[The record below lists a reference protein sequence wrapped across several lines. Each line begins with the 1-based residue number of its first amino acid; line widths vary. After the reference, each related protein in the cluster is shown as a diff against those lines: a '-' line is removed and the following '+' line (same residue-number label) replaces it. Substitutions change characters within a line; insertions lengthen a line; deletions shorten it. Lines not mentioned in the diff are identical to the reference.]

1 MSTPILPQAQ
11 VMKLSKPTYQN
22 EKLQQEIEQNKTSE
36 LSLYRWNLT
45 DHDMQII
52 AYYAIQQNQVSYVIN
67 S

>member
-1 MSTPILPQAQ
+1 
-11 VMKLSKPTYQN
+11 MKLSKPTYQN